1 MGRLLTLAVP
11 FPMNSPVYWA
21 DAIAHLSS
29 QDNVLAKIIAT
40 YPDCILTHQANPFLT
55 LTRAIVGQQIS
66 VKAADAVWQRL
77 TLQLQPISPP
87 AYLSLDFEL
96 LRQCGLSRQKIQ
108 YIANIAHAFETGILT
123 PDRWATMDDLAI
135 AKQLMAI
142 KGIGRW
148 TAEMFL
154 IFYLHRADILP
165 LADLGLI
172 NAIQQHYGA
181 LKPLTKAEIIE
192 LSQRWQPYCTVA
204 TWYLW
209 RSLDP
214 VVVQY

>member
-1 MGRLLTLAVP
+1 MTNIQKAEKFLSKADPVMKTLIKTHGSCLLKPHENTFYVLCD
-11 FPMNSPVYWA
+11 S
-21 DAIAHLSS
+21 IIS
-29 QDNVLAKIIAT
+29 QQL
-40 YPDCILTHQANPFLT
+40 
-55 LTRAIVGQQIS
+55 S
-66 VKAADAVWQRL
+66 VKASATIVKRFCALFPQE
-77 TLQLQPISPP
+77 TPS
-87 AYLSLDFEL
+87 AEL
-96 LRQCGLSRQKIQ
+96 LVSI
-108 YIANIAHAFETGILT
+108 
-123 PDRWATMDDLAI
+123 PDEVLRGVGCSGAKGRYLKDLA
-135 AKQLMAI
+135 AKFLDGTLEPENFQALDDEVLI
-142 KGIGRW
+142 ETLVQVKGIGRW

-181 LKPLTKAEIIE
+181 IKPLTKAEIIE